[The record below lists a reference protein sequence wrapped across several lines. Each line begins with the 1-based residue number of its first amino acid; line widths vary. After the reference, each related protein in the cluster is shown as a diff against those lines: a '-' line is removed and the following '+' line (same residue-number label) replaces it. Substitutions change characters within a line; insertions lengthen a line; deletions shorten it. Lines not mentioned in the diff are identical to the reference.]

1 MAGLSQIKYWHGW
14 HGVRISQA
22 RIEANGFL
30 RYLAIFGMDIR
41 MRYLECTTRTV
52 QEAPRFNLA
61 VLITVSLAENESGS
75 TLASSQGWIR

>member
-1 MAGLSQIKYWHGW
+1 
-14 HGVRISQA
+14 
-22 RIEANGFL
+22 
-30 RYLAIFGMDIR
+30 MDIR